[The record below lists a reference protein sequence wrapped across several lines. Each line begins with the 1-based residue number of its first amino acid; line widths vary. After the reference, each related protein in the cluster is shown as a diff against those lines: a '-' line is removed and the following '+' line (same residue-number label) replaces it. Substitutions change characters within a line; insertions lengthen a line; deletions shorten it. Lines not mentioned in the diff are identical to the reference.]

1 MEPHLPASRCCGGC
15 CRRWEMIFHLYGNT
29 TVLELCSPVR
39 WGLEALVARLLQRQ
53 AACFFLCGP
62 RGGRARPQ
70 PRQARPRAAGGRG
83 LPWRSWGSAERP
95 ASGGRPPPAREAG
108 LQPQDVRRRAAP
120 ERAWRRQAGGVRGP
134 SGAQPRGRGR
144 GQCGSLRAGPGT
156 WRRGP
161 GGRSGFGPAG
171 GGGGPLRR
179 RRSRSAM
186 EQQALPPA
194 PPGAVAGG
202 RARRRRERD
211 AEPPRVS

>member
-1 MEPHLPASRCCGGC
+1 MV
-15 CRRWEMIFHLYGNT
+15 FHLYGNT

-39 WGLEALVARLLQRQ
+39 WGLEALVACQLQRQ
-53 AACFFLCGP
+53 AACFFCVV
-62 RGGRARPQ
+62 RGEVGLAVSPARPDLG
-70 PRQARPRAAGGRG
+70 RRRGAGCLGGSRG
-83 LPWRSWGSAERP
+83 TAERP

-134 SGAQPRGRGR
+134 AGAQPRGRGRGR

-179 RRSRSAM
+179 RRRRSRSAM